1 VVFGDVMFVPNEDWQ
16 TICRRGRALREAEGI
31 LTGHAAGRDTAPVLD
46 HSAAVKAIGAGQV
59 GATWPPGGLPEPLGS
74 VAEYLGDELVQDGR
88 EFVPTAEL
96 AAALEVE
103 PKAFAQQMGELGCR
117 PTRYRMPT
125 DDVGVR
131 QV

>member
-1 VVFGDVMFVPNEDWQ
+1 V
-16 TICRRGRALREAEGI
+16 
-31 LTGHAAGRDTAPVLD
+31 
-46 HSAAVKAIGAGQV
+46 
-59 GATWPPGGLPEPLGS
+59 
-74 VAEYLGDELVQDGR
+74 EYLGDELVQDGR

-125 DDVGVR
+125 DDGGVR
-131 QV
+131 QVRGYLTAEIRTAVVRVGSGSEVGKS